1 MAPTLFFRIF
11 LDLCKAFD
19 TVDHRIILNKLEYN
33 GIRGVA
39 NDWFASYLSNRR
51 QFVSLFGT
59 NSDYQ
64 TVTCGVPQG
73 SVLGPLLFLSYIND
87 MPKCSNILEF
97 HLFGDD
103 SNLFLNSPNI
113 LNLETNL
120 NVELEKISQ
129 WLYANK
135 LSLNIEK
142 TSFVV
147 FHSPQ
152 RRIAHKL
159 NLSISNTSIK
169 SDNQVKYLVLIFDSN
184 LNWKP
189 YLHVHKLRKRVSRG
203 IGVLSKVR
211 YYVNRNIYHI
221 NYIIQLFTPSSPMVY
236 QFGAILI
243 VLL

>member
-1 MAPTLFFRIF
+1 
-11 LDLCKAFD
+11 
-19 TVDHRIILNKLEYN
+19 
-33 GIRGVA
+33 
-39 NDWFASYLSNRR
+39 
-51 QFVSLFGT
+51 
-59 NSDYQ
+59 
-64 TVTCGVPQG
+64 
-73 SVLGPLLFLSYIND
+73 

-159 NLSISNTSIK
+159 NLSIPNTSIK

-221 NYIIQLFTPSSPMVY
+221 NYIIQLFTPSSPMFY

>member
-1 MAPTLFFRIF
+1 MALDQSIWPPMLFSSWPIKYKDQSILAPPLFFHIF

-73 SVLGPLLFLSYIND
+73 SVLGSLLFLLYINDTVDHRIILNKLEYNGIRGVANDWFASYLSNRRQFVSLFGTNSDYQTVTCGVPQGSVLGSLLFLLYIND

-97 HLFGDD
+97 NLFADGT
-103 SNLFLNSPNI
+103 NLFLNSPNI

-120 NVELEKISQ
+120 NVELGKGSQ

-135 LSLNIEK
+135 LSLNI
-142 TSFVV
+142 
-147 FHSPQ
+147 
-152 RRIAHKL
+152 
-159 NLSISNTSIK
+159 
-169 SDNQVKYLVLIFDSN
+169 
-184 LNWKP
+184 
-189 YLHVHKLRKRVSRG
+189 
-203 IGVLSKVR
+203 
-211 YYVNRNIYHI
+211 
-221 NYIIQLFTPSSPMVY
+221 
-236 QFGAILI
+236 
-243 VLL
+243 

>member
-1 MAPTLFFRIF
+1 MAYKVLQMIG
-11 LDLCKAFD
+11 LHL
-19 TVDHRIILNKLEYN
+19 Y
-33 GIRGVA
+33 
-39 NDWFASYLSNRR
+39 YLRNRR
-51 QFVSLFGT
+51 LFVSLFGT

-73 SVLGPLLFLSYIND
+73 SVLGPLLFLLYIND
-87 MPKCSNILEF
+87 MPKCSNVLEF
-97 HLFGDD
+97 HLFSDD
-103 SNLFLNSPNI
+103 TNLFLSSPNI

-120 NVELEKISQ
+120 NVELEKVSQ

-169 SDNQVKYLVLIFDSN
+169 SDNQA
-184 LNWKP
+184 
-189 YLHVHKLRKRVSRG
+189 
-203 IGVLSKVR
+203 
-211 YYVNRNIYHI
+211 NI
-221 NYIIQLFTPSSPMVY
+221 
-236 QFGAILI
+236 
-243 VLL
+243 